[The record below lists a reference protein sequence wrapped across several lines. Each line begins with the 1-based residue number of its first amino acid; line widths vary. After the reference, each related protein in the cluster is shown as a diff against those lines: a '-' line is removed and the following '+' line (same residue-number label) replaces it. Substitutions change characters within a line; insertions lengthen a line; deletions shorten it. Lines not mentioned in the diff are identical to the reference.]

1 VLYLLIT
8 GAGVGHKTTMSMLY
22 VTGIA
27 ISFYFNRNWS
37 FRHTGNAGAPL
48 LKAIV
53 SYGLGYLLNLFLL
66 MAGVDHLKLPH
77 QLVQAAAI
85 LIVAGLMFLLHKYW
99 VFTPTKAR
107 AET

>member
-1 VLYLLIT
+1 
-8 GAGVGHKTTMSMLY
+8 
-22 VTGIA
+22 
-27 ISFYFNRNWS
+27 
-37 FRHTGNAGAPL
+37 
-48 LKAIV
+48 
-53 SYGLGYLLNLFLL
+53 
-66 MAGVDHLKLPH
+66 MAGDDHLKLPH